1 MITRQEA
8 YKLYKE
14 FVHTFD
20 ERANELRFICSKH
33 GFSLQKEYEIFGNDG
48 LNEIGKKYTE

>member
-8 YKLYKE
+8 YKLYRE
-14 FVHTFD
+14 FVNVFE

-33 GFSLQKEYEIFGNDG
+33 GFSL
-48 LNEIGKKYTE
+48 